1 MHFNGK
7 LSWLGLLRQSKKEGR
22 LSRKREVGHLLY
34 ILVKEKGQP
43 SILFIRYSETVGNN
57 LLQNKIQD
65 TNRSTRQ
72 RI

>member
-7 LSWLGLLRQSKKEGR
+7 LSWLSLLRQSKKR
-22 LSRKREVGHLLY
+22 RAIISKTRSWAPVIHPCQR
-34 ILVKEKGQP
+34 IGQP

-65 TNRSTRQ
+65 TNRSARQ

>member
-1 MHFNGK
+1 MVGFVK
-7 LSWLGLLRQSKKEGR
+7 AIEKRRAIISKTRSWAPAIHPFQR
-22 LSRKREVGHLLY
+22 
-34 ILVKEKGQP
+34 IGQP

-65 TNRSTRQ
+65 TNRSARQ